1 MKQSQFIDLKLQLT
15 SMFKMSY
22 HDVMKFLTII
32 KFLLRFSLGK
42 FLVQSMIWQDRNLK
56 FGPYYDQEMTNF
68 SNLVTSRS

>member
-1 MKQSQFIDLKLQLT
+1 MKQSQFIDLKLQFT

-22 HDVMKFLTII
+22 HDIMKFLTII

-68 SNLVTSRS
+68 F